1 MHGEARDFTL
11 FVKAA
16 FPDSFRGGKRVL
28 DVGAGDINGNNRFLF
43 DECEYDGNDVVAA
56 PNVTVVARTKDLPF
70 ADATFDTIIST
81 ECFEHDPEYADSFR
95 TIYRLLKPNGL
106 FCFSCASTGRREH
119 GTRRTSPH
127 DSYGTVAQLEDMSDY
142 YKNLTIRDV
151 AAVVHLETV
160 FSSWRSFY
168 NSHSCDL
175 YFYGF
180 KKGPSP
186 LPPPS
191 PVPFD
196 APGVVETTHTTTT
209 AATLKLDVVIPAIG
223 EPHFDDKLEL
233 LRNNVRA
240 LTRCSNSIV
249 VSIHCFL
256 YTASATALQRLLGV
270 LTDAVPPERI
280 VLHMEPGYLG
290 CFIYRYIQPA
300 SMQQRFDYIMF
311 MLDDIELPAD
321 FDVAEW
327 IACYTRYELD
337 VLSPSVAAGS
347 PSQDI
352 MKKRVDVDAA
362 EMRDVDFCEF
372 FCYLMTPA
380 AYATYYT
387 LLDENTRT
395 LWGVDLLMHARG
407 LRMGIH
413 NNVEMVHRY
422 TRQGTGG
429 YSLADAEEEMRALL
443 QKHANTLQPVYSN
456 QTRVLASRTIPR
468 REIF

>member
-16 FPDSFRGGKRVL
+16 FPDSFCGKKVL

-43 DECEYDGNDVVAA
+43 DDCEYDGNDVVAA

-95 TIYRLLKPNGL
+95 TIYRLLKPNGM
-106 FCFSCASTGRREH
+106 FCFSCASTGRHEH

-127 DSYGTVAQLEDMSDY
+127 DSYGTIGQLEDMSDY

-151 AAVVHLETV
+151 DRVIHLDSV
-160 FSSWRSFY
+160 FAPWKSFY
-168 NSHSCDL
+168 NSFSCDL

-186 LPPPS
+186 PPS
-191 PVPFD
+191 PATFD
-196 APGVVETTHTTTT
+196 SPGVLETTH
-209 AATLKLDVVIPAIG
+209 AAPFKLNVVIPAIG
-223 EPHFDDKLEL
+223 EPHLDEKLVL
-233 LRNNVRA
+233 LSGNLRA
-240 LTRCSNSIV
+240 LTQCDAVV
-249 VSIHCFL
+249 VSIHCFV
-256 YTASATALQRLLGV
+256 YMTDAGALQRVLAV
-270 LTDAVPPERI
+270 LTAAVPPKRI

-290 CFIYRYIQPA
+290 SFIYRYVQPA
-300 SMQQRFDYIMF
+300 SMRRFDYIMF
-311 MLDDIELPAD
+311 LLDDIELPEN
-321 FDVAEW
+321 FDIAEW
-327 IACYTRYELD
+327 IACHARYGLD
-337 VLSPSVAAGS
+337 VLSPSVAADS

-352 MKKRVDVDAA
+352 MKKPADSATA

-413 NNVEMVHRY
+413 NSVEMVHRY
-422 TRQGTGG
+422 TRQSTGG
-429 YSLADAEEEMRALL
+429 YELAAAEQEMSALL
-443 QKHANTLQPVYSN
+443 HKHADTLSPVYSN
-456 QTRVLASRTIPR
+456 QTRTLSSRTIPR
-468 REIF
+468 